1 MKILAIR
8 LKNLASLA
16 GPFEIDFTAEPLASA
31 GLFAITGPTGAGKS
45 TLLDA
50 LCLALFGAVPRL
62 NNTGRDAKVPDA
74 DGEIGTGD
82 PRTLLRRGTGEGYA
96 EVDFVGVDGR
106 RYRARWEANRAR
118 EKASGKLQASRQSL
132 RDIDQDQLLASQKG
146 EYKTQLEAALGLN
159 FEQFTR
165 AVLLAQS
172 EFSAF
177 LKADDN
183 DRSELLE
190 KLTDTALYTR
200 LGRRA
205 FDKTKEAREAHKLLQ
220 DQASGVT
227 PLSPEARAEL
237 DERFNEAQ
245 QQLKLQQAQLKQIE
259 QQHTWLKDLRQLQ
272 DAQHAATEQLHSAQ
286 QQWEGLADERLKLT
300 RLEHLAPQ
308 RHQFARKTELDALLT
323 PLAAQIATH
332 TRQHVEL
339 SERQTPLAAQIAA
352 HSRQQHELT
361 ERQTV
366 LEHNLTATQTALSEA
381 QQRQSESAPRLRQAF
396 EEQSTLARLAKEAAL
411 SADAKH
417 TAEQACLQGQS
428 AIQSLLEKQ
437 TQVAER
443 LQRIATELERSS
455 HLASLGDAWNAYRDR
470 LQQLMLIG
478 NRLNKGQAELATLE
492 LNATRSA
499 EAFASQ
505 KQQLEVLFKE
515 AGAEPDAVA
524 EQIGILGNLLQDNR
538 KQLRTVEDLMRLWAS
553 QQELDKRGTELQQ
566 RQHAAQ
572 QERDRLTQD
581 GVKTKAELTVAE
593 QTFNVT
599 RELLERQR
607 LARSASVEELRAQ
620 LQDDQPCPV
629 CGSQE
634 HPYHQPEALLQ
645 SLGRHDENEQASAQQ
660 AVDQLKEKLTELRA
674 EVVGVIAQQKE
685 LLQQQ
690 EQLNAQQQA
699 LAPSLSA
706 HPLAAQL
713 LDQDAAQRDAWLTR
727 HNDQLNQSIAQDEQR
742 QRALLTLQQD
752 AARMT
757 QQLRQAETAHQ
768 QAAQHLSNQQREL
781 SSDRQRLD
789 EELTAFSSLLPAE
802 TLEALR
808 MEPAATFM
816 QLDRQITERLAQLDQ
831 QKEELAEQQQR
842 QQTLEKE
849 QDRQQTRVQQLQTAE
864 QQFSALAEQQQACQL
879 QLAHL
884 LGEHSSAE
892 QFQQGLENAVEQA
905 RSAETTTAQELQNVR
920 THRVQIA
927 AELKAQQER
936 LLALDIEDR
945 DLTDKIADWRGRH
958 PELDDGGLEDL
969 LRVDD
974 THVSELRQ
982 RLQNSEKAIEQA
994 KVLLQERDQRL
1005 LAHQAQHNGN
1015 LDAEQLATALA
1026 ELQNQFS
1033 VSEQRCAEL
1042 RAEQAED
1049 QRRQNANQALA
1060 QQIADAYAEFQRWA
1074 RLNAL
1079 IGSATGDTFR
1089 KIAQAYNL
1097 DLLVHHANVQLR
1109 QLVRRYRLK
1118 RGGSMLGLLVMDT
1131 EMGDELRSVH
1141 SLSGGET
1148 FLVSLALALGL
1159 ASMASSTLKIESLF
1173 IDEGFGSLDPESLQ
1187 LAMDAL
1193 DGLQAQGRKV
1203 AVISHV
1209 QEMHER
1215 IPVQIQVRRQG
1226 NGLSTLEV
1234 K

>member
-62 NNTGRDAKVPDA
+62 SNAQVSAKAPDA
-74 DGEIGTGD
+74 DGEISTGD

-96 EVDFVGVDGR
+96 EVDFVGIDGR

-118 EKASGKLQASRQSL
+118 EKAGGKLQASRQSL
-132 RDIDQDQLLASQKG
+132 RDIDQDQLLASQKV
-146 EYKTQLEAALGLN
+146 EFKTQLEAVLGLN

-177 LKADDN
+177 LKANDN
-183 DRSELLE
+183 ERSELLE
-190 KLTDTALYTR
+190 KLTDTALYTQ

-220 DQASGVT
+220 DQATGVT
-227 PLSPEARAEL
+227 PLSPEARVEL

-245 QQLKLQQAQLKQIE
+245 QQLKTQQAQLKQLE
-259 QQHTWLKDLRQLQ
+259 LQHTWLKELRQLQ
-272 DAQHAATEQLHSAQ
+272 DEQQSAAEQLTGAQ
-286 QQWEGLADERLKLT
+286 QHWDGLADQRLKLT
-300 RLEHLAPQ
+300 RLEQLAPQ
-308 RHQFARKTELDALLT
+308 RHQFARTTELTTQLT
-323 PLAAQIATH
+323 PLAAQI
-332 TRQHVEL
+332 
-339 SERQTPLAAQIAA
+339 
-352 HSRQQHELT
+352 QQHIE
-361 ERQTV
+361 Q
-366 LEHNLTATQTALSEA
+366 QTALNERQAQLEASLSTAQAALVEA
-381 QQRQSESAPRLRQAF
+381 QSQHAANAPLLRQAF
-396 EEQSTLARLAKEAAL
+396 EEQSTLARLVKETAT
-411 SADAKH
+411 SADLKQH
-417 TAEQACLQGQS
+417 AEQACAQGQS
-428 AIQSLLEKQ
+428 TIQGLLEQ
-437 TQVAER
+437 QQQVAAR
-443 LQRIATELERSS
+443 LQRMAGELEQSV
-455 HLASLGDAWNAYRDR
+455 HLAPLSDAWNAYRDR

-478 NRLNKGQAELATLE
+478 NRLNKGQAELTALE
-492 LNATRSA
+492 QNATR
-499 EAFASQ
+499 ASEELTAQ
-505 KQQLEVLFKE
+505 KQQLEVLYKE
-515 AGAEPDAVA
+515 AGAEPEAVA
-524 EQIGILGNLLQDNR
+524 EQIQLLGTLLQDNR
-538 KQLRTVEDLMRLWAS
+538 KQLRAFEELTRLWAS
-553 QQELDKRGTELQQ
+553 QQDLDKRSAELHQ
-566 RQHAAQ
+566 RQLTAQ
-572 QERDRLTQD
+572 QARDRLTQD
-581 GVKTKAELTVAE
+581 GVKAKNELAVAE
-593 QTFNVT
+593 QTLSVT

-607 LARSASVEELRAQ
+607 LARSASVEELRGQ

-629 CGSQE
+629 CGSAD

-645 SLGRHDENEQASAQQ
+645 SLGRHDESEQANAQK
-660 AVDQLKEKLTELRA
+660 AVDLLKEKLTDLRG
-674 EVVGVIAQQKE
+674 EVGGLIAQQKE

-690 EQLNAQQQA
+690 EQLVTQQQG
-699 LAPSLSA
+699 LTPSLEA
-706 HPLAAQL
+706 HPLSAQL
-713 LDQDAAQRDAWLTR
+713 LAQDAVKRDAWLAQQ
-727 HNDQLNQSIAQDEQR
+727 NSQLNQSITQDEQR
-742 QRALLTLQQD
+742 QAALLTLQQD
-752 AARMT
+752 AARLQ
-757 QQLRQAETAHQ
+757 QQLRNAESASQ
-768 QAAQHLSNQQREL
+768 QATQHLVNQQREL

-789 EELTAFSSLLPAE
+789 EELTAFSTLLPAD
-802 TLEALR
+802 TLQALR
-808 MEPAATFM
+808 NEPAATFM
-816 QLDRQITERLAQLDQ
+816 QLDRQIAQRLEQLDQ
-831 QKEELAEQQQR
+831 QRDELSEQQQR

-849 QDRQQTRVQQLQTAE
+849 QDRQLTRVQQLDATQ
-864 QQFSALAEQQQACQL
+864 QQFNALAEQQQACQRKL
-879 QLAHL
+879 SQL
-884 LGEHSSAE
+884 LGEHRSAE
-892 QFQQGLENAVEQA
+892 HWLEQLDKAVEQA
-905 RSAETTTAQELQNVR
+905 RHAQTSASQELQSVLTR
-920 THRVQIA
+920 LVQLA
-927 AELKAQQER
+927 AELKAQQDR
-936 LLALDIEDR
+936 SLALEAENR
-945 DLTDKIADWRGRH
+945 ELAGKIADWRAQH
-958 PELDDGGLEDL
+958 PELDDAGLETL
-969 LRVDD
+969 LSVDD
-974 THVSELRQ
+974 QQVSELREH
-982 RLQNSEKAIEQA
+982 LQHSEKAIEQA
-994 KVLLQERDQRL
+994 KVRVQERDQRL
-1005 LAHQAQHNGN
+1005 LNHQAQHNGN
-1015 LDAEQLATALA
+1015 LDAEQLATALTDV
-1026 ELQNQFS
+1026 QNLFAA
-1033 VSEQRCAEL
+1033 SEHRCAEL

-1060 QQIADAYAEFQRWA
+1060 QQIADAYTEFQRWA

-1215 IPVQIQVRRQG
+1215 IPVQIQVHRQG

>member
-118 EKASGKLQASRQSL
+118 EKAAGKLQASRQSL

-227 PLSPEARAEL
+227 PLSAEARAEL

-245 QQLKLQQAQLKQIE
+245 QQLKSQQAQLKQLE
-259 QQHTWLKDLRQLQ
+259 LQDTWLKQLRQVQ
-272 DAQHAATEQLHSAQ
+272 DDQLAASEQLQSAQ
-286 QQWEGLADERLKLT
+286 AHWDSLGGERLKLK
-300 RLEHLAPQ
+300 RLEQLAPQ
-308 RHQFARKTELDALLT
+308 RHQFARKTELSAQLT
-323 PLAAQIATH
+323 PLAAQIAQY
-332 TRQHVEL
+332 TRQ
-339 SERQTPLAAQIAA
+339 QD
-352 HSRQQHELT
+352 ELT
-361 ERQTV
+361 ERQTR
-366 LEHNLTATQTALSEA
+366 LEQSLSAAQAALAEA
-381 QQRQSESAPRLRQAF
+381 QGQHTRSAPLLRQAF
-396 EEQSTLARLAKEAAL
+396 DEHSTLARLVKDVSHSAEQLRQAEAACTQGTSTIQGL
-411 SADAKH
+411 LD
-417 TAEQACLQGQS
+417 LQQR
-428 AIQSLLEKQ
+428 
-437 TQVAER
+437 VAER
-443 LQRIATELERSS
+443 LQRISTELEQSS
-455 HLASLGDAWNAYRDR
+455 SLAPLSDAWHAYRDR
-470 LQQLMLIG
+470 LQQLMLVG
-478 NRLNKGQAELATLE
+478 NRLNKGQTELASLEQRAAQAGEELAGQKQHLE
-492 LNATRSA
+492 L
-499 EAFASQ
+499 
-505 KQQLEVLFKE
+505 LYKE
-515 AGAEPDAVA
+515 AGAEPEAVA
-524 EQIGILGNLLQDNR
+524 EQIQILGSLLQDNR
-538 KQLRTVEDLMRLWAS
+538 KQLRGFEELTRLWAS
-553 QQELDKRGTELQQ
+553 QQELDKRGADLQQ
-566 RQHAAQ
+566 RQLDAQ
-572 QERDRLTQD
+572 QTRERLTQD
-581 GVKTKAELTVAE
+581 GVQAKSELVVAE
-593 QTFNVT
+593 QTLNVT

-629 CGSQE
+629 CGSNE

-645 SLGRHDENEQASAQQ
+645 SLGRHDESEQANAQKT
-660 AVDQLKEKLTELRA
+660 VDLLKEKLTELRA
-674 EVVGVIAQQKE
+674 EVGGVIARQKE

-690 EQLNAQQQA
+690 EALSAQQQN
-699 LAPSLSA
+699 LTPSLEA
-706 HPLAAQL
+706 HPLATQL
-713 LDQDAAQRDAWLTR
+713 FAQDAGKRDAWLAQQ
-727 HNDQLNQSIAQDEQR
+727 NSQLNQSISQDEQR
-742 QRALLTLQQD
+742 QTALLTLQQD
-752 AARMT
+752 AARLQ
-757 QQLRQAETAHQ
+757 QQLRSSETTSQ
-768 QAAQHLSNQQREL
+768 QATQHLINQQKEL
-781 SSDRQRLD
+781 ANDRQRLD
-789 EELTAFSSLLPAE
+789 EELAAFSTLLPAA

-808 MEPAATFM
+808 RDPAATFM
-816 QLDRQITERLAQLDQ
+816 QLDQQIAQRLEQLEQ
-831 QKEELAEQQQR
+831 QRDELGEQQQR

-849 QDRQQTRVQQLQTAE
+849 QDRQQSRSQHLQAMQQQL
-864 QQFSALAEQQQACQL
+864 SALTAQQQACEQTL
-879 QLAHL
+879 SGL
-884 LGEHSSAE
+884 LGTHASAE
-892 QFQQGLENAVEQA
+892 QWQQQLDQAVEQA
-905 RSAETTTAQELQNVR
+905 RSAEASANQQLQEVR
-920 THRVQIA
+920 TQRVQLA
-927 AELKAQQER
+927 AELKAQQQR
-936 LLALDIEDR
+936 QLALDSEDR
-945 DLTDKIADWRGRH
+945 ELSGKINDWRALH
-958 PELDDGGLEDL
+958 PELDDGGLESL
-969 LRVDD
+969 LSIEDQQVN
-974 THVSELRQ
+974 ELRQ
-982 RLQNSEKAIEQA
+982 RLLNSEKAIEQA
-994 KVLLQERDQRL
+994 KVLLQERDKRL
-1005 LAHQAQHNGN
+1005 VDHQAQHNGN
-1015 LDAEQLATALA
+1015 LDAEQLASALT
-1026 ELQNQFS
+1026 ELQAQFTA
-1033 VSEQRCAEL
+1033 SEHRCAEL

-1049 QRRQNANQALA
+1049 QRRQNANQALSR
-1060 QQIADAYAEFQRWA
+1060 QIADAYAEFQRWA

>member
-74 DGEIGTGD
+74 DGEIATGD

-118 EKASGKLQASRQSL
+118 EKAGGKLQASRQSL

-220 DQASGVT
+220 DQATGVT
-227 PLSPEARAEL
+227 PLAPEARAEL
-237 DERFNEAQ
+237 DERFNAAQ
-245 QQLKLQQAQLKQIE
+245 QQLKLQQAQLKQLE
-259 QQHTWLKDLRQLQ
+259 QQHSWLKDLRQLQ
-272 DAQHAATEQLHSAQ
+272 DAQQAAAEQLHSAQ
-286 QQWEGLADERLKLT
+286 QQWESLAGERLKLT
-300 RLEHLAPQ
+300 RLEQLAPQ
-308 RHQFARKTELDALLT
+308 RHQFARKTELDAQL
-323 PLAAQIATH
+323 
-332 TRQHVEL
+332 
-339 SERQTPLAAQIAA
+339 TPLAAQIAA
-352 HSRQQHELT
+352 HTEQHGELN
-361 ERQTV
+361 ERQTQ
-366 LEHNLTATQTALSEA
+366 LEQALDAAKIALTEA
-381 QQRQSESAPRLRQAF
+381 QQRHSESAPLLRQAF
-396 EEQSTLARLAKEAAL
+396 EEQSTLARLAKDTAL
-411 SADAKH
+411 SADARQA
-417 TAEQACLQGQS
+417 AEQACTQGQS
-428 AIQSLLEKQ
+428 TIQALQEKQ
-437 TQVAER
+437 AEVAQR
-443 LQRIATELERSS
+443 LQKMAAELEQSA
-455 HLASLGDAWNAYRDR
+455 HLAPLSDAWNAYRDR

-492 LNATRSA
+492 QNAAHSA
-499 EAFASQ
+499 EALATQ

-524 EQIGILGNLLQDNR
+524 EQIGILGTLLQDNR
-538 KQLRTVEDLMRLWAS
+538 KQLRAIEDLTRLWAS
-553 QQELDKRGTELQQ
+553 QQELEKRDAELQQ
-566 RQHAAQ
+566 RLLDAQ
-572 QERDRLTQD
+572 QERERLTQD
-581 GVKTKAELTVAE
+581 GVKSKAELSVAE
-593 QTFNVT
+593 QTLNVT

-629 CGSQE
+629 CGSNE

-645 SLGRHDENEQASAQQ
+645 SLGRHDESEQASAQQ
-660 AVDQLKEKLTELRA
+660 AVDQLKEKLTDLRA
-674 EVVGVIAQQKE
+674 EVGGVIARQKE

-690 EQLNAQQQA
+690 EQLSAQLQA
-699 LAPSLSA
+699 LAPSLEA
-706 HPLAAQL
+706 HPLAPQL
-713 LDQDAAQRDAWLTR
+713 LNQDADKRDAWLARQTA
-727 HNDQLNQSIAQDEQR
+727 QLNQSITQDEQR
-742 QRALLTLQQD
+742 QSALLTLQQD
-752 AARMT
+752 AARLT
-757 QQLRQAETAHQ
+757 QQLRNAETAHQ

-789 EELTAFSSLLPAE
+789 EELSAFASLLPAD

-808 MEPAATFM
+808 IEPAATFM
-816 QLDRQITERLAQLDQ
+816 QLDRQIAERLAQVEQ

-849 QDRQQTRVQQLQTAE
+849 QDRQHSRVQQLQSAE
-864 QQFSALAEQQQACQL
+864 QQFSTLAAQQQACQA
-879 QLAHL
+879 QLAQL

-892 QFQQGLENAVEQA
+892 HWQQQLEQAVEQA
-905 RSAETTTAQELQNVR
+905 RNAETSTASELQNVR
-920 THRVQIA
+920 TQLVQIS

-936 LLALDIEDR
+936 LQALQSEDGE
-945 DLTDKIADWRGRH
+945 LTQKIADWRAHH

-969 LRVDD
+969 LCVDEAQL
-974 THVSELRQ
+974 SELRQ
-982 RLQNSEKAIEQA
+982 RLQHNEKAIEQA

-1005 LAHQAQHNGN
+1005 ADHQAQHNGN
-1015 LDAEQLATALA
+1015 LDAEQLAGALA
-1026 ELQNQFS
+1026 DLQQQFNL
-1033 VSEQRCAEL
+1033 SEQQCAEL

-1060 QQIADAYAEFQRWA
+1060 QQIADAYAEYQRWA

-1109 QLVRRYRLK
+1109 QLVKRYRLK

-1215 IPVQIQVRRQG
+1215 IPVQIQVQRQG

>member
-74 DGEIGTGD
+74 DGEIATGD

-118 EKASGKLQASRQSL
+118 EKAGGKLQASRQSL

-220 DQASGVT
+220 DQATGVT
-227 PLSPEARAEL
+227 PLAPEARAEL
-237 DERFNEAQ
+237 DERFNAAQ
-245 QQLKLQQAQLKQIE
+245 QQLKLQQAQLKQLE
-259 QQHTWLKDLRQLQ
+259 QQHSWLKDLRQLQ
-272 DAQHAATEQLHSAQ
+272 DAQQAAAEQLHSAQ
-286 QQWEGLADERLKLT
+286 QQWETLAGERLKLT
-300 RLEHLAPQ
+300 RLEQLAPQ
-308 RHQFARKTELDALLT
+308 RHQFARKSELDAQL
-323 PLAAQIATH
+323 
-332 TRQHVEL
+332 
-339 SERQTPLAAQIAA
+339 TPLAAQIAA
-352 HSRQQHELT
+352 HTQQHGELG
-361 ERQTV
+361 ERQTQ
-366 LEHNLTATQTALSEA
+366 LEQALDAAKVALSDA
-381 QQRQSESAPRLRQAF
+381 QQRHSESAPLLRQAF
-396 EEQSTLARLAKEAAL
+396 EEQSTLARLAKDTAL
-411 SADAKH
+411 SAEARQS
-417 TAEQACLQGQS
+417 AEQECTQGQS
-428 AIQSLLEKQ
+428 AIQALQAKQ
-437 TQVAER
+437 AEVAER
-443 LQRIATELERSS
+443 LQKIAAELEQSAD
-455 HLASLGDAWNAYRDR
+455 LAPLSDAWNAYRDR

-478 NRLNKGQAELATLE
+478 NRLNKGQAELASLE
-492 LNATRSA
+492 QNAAHSA
-499 EAFASQ
+499 EALATQ

-538 KQLRTVEDLMRLWAS
+538 KQLRAIEDLTRLWAS
-553 QQELDKRGTELQQ
+553 QQELEKRGAELQQ
-566 RQHAAQ
+566 RLLDAQ
-572 QERDRLTQD
+572 QERERLTQD
-581 GVKTKAELTVAE
+581 GVKSKAELSVAE
-593 QTFNVT
+593 QTLNVT

-629 CGSQE
+629 CGSNE

-645 SLGRHDENEQASAQQ
+645 SLGRHDESEQARAQQ

-674 EVVGVIAQQKE
+674 EVGGVIARQKE

-690 EQLNAQQQA
+690 EQLNAQLEA
-699 LAPSLSA
+699 LAPSLQA
-706 HPLAAQL
+706 HPMAAQL
-713 LDQDAAQRDAWLTR
+713 LNQDADKRDAWLTR
-727 HNDQLNQSIAQDEQR
+727 HNDQLNQSITQDEQR
-742 QRALLTLQQD
+742 QSALLTLQQD
-752 AARMT
+752 AARLT
-757 QQLRQAETAHQ
+757 QQLRNAETAHQ

-789 EELTAFSSLLPAE
+789 EELTAFASLLPAE

-808 MEPAATFM
+808 IEPAATFM
-816 QLDRQITERLAQLDQ
+816 QLDRQIAERLAQVEQ

-849 QDRQQTRVQQLQTAE
+849 QDRQLGRVQQLQSAD
-864 QQFSALAEQQQACQL
+864 QQFSALAEQQQACQA
-879 QLAHL
+879 QLAQL
-884 LGEHSSAE
+884 LGEHHSAE
-892 QFQQGLENAVEQA
+892 HWQQQLEQAVEQA
-905 RSAETTTAQELQNVR
+905 RNAETSTAQELQDVR
-920 THRVQIA
+920 TQRVQIG

-936 LLALDIEDR
+936 LQALHSEDHE
-945 DLTDKIADWRGRH
+945 LTQKIADWRARH

-974 THVSELRQ
+974 AQVSELRQ
-982 RLQNSEKAIEQA
+982 RLQHNEKTIEQA

-1005 LAHQAQHNGN
+1005 AEHQAQHNGN
-1015 LDAEQLATALA
+1015 LDAEQLASALA
-1026 ELQNQFS
+1026 ELQHQFNL
-1033 VSEQRCAEL
+1033 SEQQCAEL

-1060 QQIADAYAEFQRWA
+1060 QQIADAYAEYQRWA

-1109 QLVRRYRLK
+1109 QLVKRYRLK

-1215 IPVQIQVRRQG
+1215 IPVQIQVQRQG
-1226 NGLSTLEV
+1226 NGLSKLEV

>member
-62 NNTGRDAKVPDA
+62 SNAQVSAKAPDA
-74 DGEIGTGD
+74 DGEISTGD

-96 EVDFVGVDGR
+96 EVDFVGIDGR

-118 EKASGKLQASRQSL
+118 EKAGGKLQASRQSL
-132 RDIDQDQLLASQKG
+132 RDIDQDQLLASQKV
-146 EYKTQLEAALGLN
+146 EFKTQLESVLGLN

-177 LKADDN
+177 LKANDN
-183 DRSELLE
+183 ERSELLE

-220 DQASGVT
+220 DQATGVT
-227 PLSPEARAEL
+227 PLAPEARAEL

-245 QQLKLQQAQLKQIE
+245 QQLKTQQAQLKQLE
-259 QQHTWLKDLRQLQ
+259 LQHTWLKDLRQLQ
-272 DAQHAATEQLHSAQ
+272 DEQLSATEQLTGAQ
-286 QQWEGLADERLKLT
+286 QHWESQVGERLKLT
-300 RLEHLAPQ
+300 RLEQLAPQ
-308 RHQFARKTELDALLT
+308 RHQFARKTELTAQLT
-323 PLAAQIATH
+323 PLAEQIQHH
-332 TRQHVEL
+332 TQQQQEL
-339 SERQTPLAAQIAA
+339 TQRQTQLEQSLSSA
-352 HSRQQHELT
+352 HTALT
-361 ERQTV
+361 E
-366 LEHNLTATQTALSEA
+366 A
-381 QQRQSESAPRLRQAF
+381 QHQHTHSAPLLRQAF
-396 EEQSTLARLAKEAAL
+396 EAQSTLARLVKDTSL
-411 SADAKH
+411 SADLKQQ
-417 TAEQACLQGQS
+417 AELACTQGQNT
-428 AIQSLLEKQ
+428 IQGLLDQQKL
-437 TQVAER
+437 VAER
-443 LQRIATELERSS
+443 LQRIAGELEQSAA
-455 HLASLGDAWNAYRDR
+455 LAPLSEAWNAYRDR

-478 NRLNKGQAELATLE
+478 NRLNKGQAEMADLE
-492 LNATRSA
+492 HSATRA
-499 EAFASQ
+499 AQAFAVQ
-505 KQQLEVLFKE
+505 KQQLEVLYKE
-515 AGAEPDAVA
+515 AGAEPEAVA
-524 EQIGILGNLLQDNR
+524 EQIQLLGNLLQDNR
-538 KQLRTVEDLMRLWAS
+538 KQLRAFEELTRLWT
-553 QQELDKRGTELQQ
+553 QQRELDSRGAELQQ
-566 RQHAAQ
+566 RQSTAQ

-581 GVKTKAELTVAE
+581 GVKTRNELTVAE
-593 QTFNVT
+593 QTLTVT

-607 LARSASVEELRAQ
+607 LARSASVEELREQ

-629 CGSQE
+629 CGSPD

-645 SLGRHDENEQASAQQ
+645 SLGRHDENEQANAQKV
-660 AVDQLKEKLTELRA
+660 VDQLKEKLTDLRG
-674 EVVGVIAQQKE
+674 EVGGLIAQQKE

-690 EQLNAQQQA
+690 EQLATQQQA
-699 LAPSLSA
+699 LTPSLDA
-706 HPLAAQL
+706 HPLSAQL
-713 LDQDAAQRDAWLTR
+713 LAQDMNKRDAWLTQQN
-727 HNDQLNQSIAQDEQR
+727 HQLNQSITQDEQR
-742 QRALLTLQQD
+742 QTALLTLQQD
-752 AARMT
+752 AARL
-757 QQLRQAETAHQ
+757 QHQLRSAETASQ
-768 QAAQHLSNQQREL
+768 QAAQHLSTQQREL

-789 EELTAFSSLLPAE
+789 EELTAFSTLLPSE

-808 MEPAATFM
+808 NEPAATFM
-816 QLDRQITERLAQLDQ
+816 QLDRQIAQRLEQLDQ
-831 QKEELAEQQQR
+831 QRDELSEQLQR

-849 QDRQQTRVQQLQTAE
+849 QDRQQTRLQQLEVAK
-864 QQFSALAEQQQACQL
+864 QQFDTLAEQQQACQQTL
-879 QLAHL
+879 TQL
-884 LGEHSSAE
+884 LGAHASAE
-892 QFQQGLENAVEQA
+892 QWQQQLDQAVEQA
-905 RSAETTTAQELQNVR
+905 RTAESTANQELQTVR
-920 THRVQIA
+920 TRLVQLA
-927 AELKAQQER
+927 AELKALQER
-936 LLALDIEDR
+936 SLALEAEDR
-945 DLTDKIADWRGRH
+945 ELNSKIADWRALH
-958 PELDDGGLEDL
+958 PELDDGGLEAL
-969 LRVDD
+969 LSVDD
-974 THVSELRQ
+974 QQVSELRQ
-982 RLQNSEKAIEQA
+982 QLQHSEKAIEQA
-994 KVLLQERDQRL
+994 KVLLQERDKRL
-1005 LAHQAQHNGN
+1005 LNHQAQHNGN
-1015 LDAEQLATALA
+1015 LDAEQLASALA
-1026 ELQNQFS
+1026 ELQNLFAA
-1033 VSEQRCAEL
+1033 SEHRCAEL

-1060 QQIADAYAEFQRWA
+1060 QQIADAYTEYQRWA
-1074 RLNAL
+1074 RLSAL

-1215 IPVQIQVRRQG
+1215 IPVQIQVHRQG

>member
-74 DGEIGTGD
+74 DGEIATGD

-118 EKASGKLQASRQSL
+118 EKAGGKLQASRQSL

-220 DQASGVT
+220 DQATGVT
-227 PLSPEARAEL
+227 PLTPEARAEL
-237 DERFNEAQ
+237 DERFNAAQ
-245 QQLKLQQAQLKQIE
+245 QQLKLQQAQLKQLE
-259 QQHTWLKDLRQLQ
+259 QQHSWLKDLRQLQ
-272 DAQHAATEQLHSAQ
+272 DAQQAAAEQLQSAQ
-286 QQWEGLADERLKLT
+286 QQWEGLAGERLKLA
-300 RLEHLAPQ
+300 RLEQLAPQ
-308 RHQFARKTELDALLT
+308 RHQFARKTELDAQL
-323 PLAAQIATH
+323 
-332 TRQHVEL
+332 
-339 SERQTPLAAQIAA
+339 TPLAAQIAA
-352 HSRQQHELT
+352 HTQQHGELN
-361 ERQTV
+361 ERQTQ
-366 LEHNLTATQTALSEA
+366 LEQALNAANIALSEA
-381 QQRQSESAPRLRQAF
+381 QQRHSESAPLLRQAF
-396 EEQSTLARLAKEAAL
+396 DEQSTLARLAKDTAL
-411 SADAKH
+411 SAEARQS
-417 TAEQACLQGQS
+417 AEQACTQGQS
-428 AIQSLLEKQ
+428 AIQALQAKQ
-437 TQVAER
+437 AEVAER
-443 LQRIATELERSS
+443 LQKIAAGLEQSAG
-455 HLASLGDAWNAYRDR
+455 LAPLSDAWNAYRDR

-478 NRLNKGQAELATLE
+478 NRLNKGQAELAALE
-492 LNATRSA
+492 QNAALSA
-499 EAFASQ
+499 ETLAAQ

-515 AGAEPDAVA
+515 AGAEPNAVA
-524 EQIGILGNLLQDNR
+524 EQIGILGTLLQDNR
-538 KQLRTVEDLMRLWAS
+538 KQLRAIEDLTRLWAS
-553 QQELDKRGTELQQ
+553 QQELEKRGAELQQ
-566 RQHAAQ
+566 RLLDAQ
-572 QERDRLTQD
+572 QERERLTQD
-581 GVKTKAELTVAE
+581 GVKSKAELTVAE
-593 QTFNVT
+593 QTLNVT

-629 CGSQE
+629 CGSHE

-645 SLGRHDENEQASAQQ
+645 SLGRHDESEQASAQH

-674 EVVGVIAQQKE
+674 EVGGVIARQKE

-690 EQLNAQQQA
+690 EQLTVQLQA
-699 LAPSLSA
+699 LAPSLEA
-706 HPLAAQL
+706 HPLAPQL
-713 LDQDAAQRDAWLTR
+713 LSQDADKRDAWLTR
-727 HNDQLNQSIAQDEQR
+727 QNDQLNQSITQDEQR
-742 QRALLTLQQD
+742 QSALLTLQQD
-752 AARMT
+752 AARLT
-757 QQLRQAETAHQ
+757 QQLRNAETAHQ

-789 EELTAFSSLLPAE
+789 EELSAFASLLPAD

-808 MEPAATFM
+808 VEPAATFM
-816 QLDRQITERLAQLDQ
+816 QLDRQIAERLAQVEQ

-849 QDRQQTRVQQLQTAE
+849 QDRQLSRVQQRQSVE
-864 QQFSALAEQQQACQL
+864 QQFSALAAQQQASQEK
-879 QLAHL
+879 LAQL
-884 LGEHSSAE
+884 LGEYSSAE
-892 QFQQGLENAVEQA
+892 HWQQQLEQAVEQA
-905 RSAETTTAQELQNVR
+905 RNAETSTAAELQSVR
-920 THRVQIA
+920 TQLVQIG

-936 LLALDIEDR
+936 LQALQSEDSE
-945 DLTDKIADWRGRH
+945 LTQKIADWHARH

-974 THVSELRQ
+974 TQLSELRQ
-982 RLQNSEKAIEQA
+982 RLQHNEKAIEQA

-1005 LAHQAQHNGN
+1005 ADHQAQHNGN
-1015 LDAEQLATALA
+1015 LDAEQLASALA
-1026 ELQNQFS
+1026 ELQNQFNL
-1033 VSEQRCAEL
+1033 SEQQCAEL

-1060 QQIADAYAEFQRWA
+1060 QQIADAYSEYQRWA

-1109 QLVRRYRLK
+1109 QLVKRYRLK
-1118 RGGSMLGLLVMDT
+1118 RGGSMLGLLVLDT

-1159 ASMASSTLKIESLF
+1159 ASMASSSLKIESLF

-1215 IPVQIQVRRQG
+1215 IPVQIQVQRQG

>member
-74 DGEIGTGD
+74 DGEIATGD

-118 EKASGKLQASRQSL
+118 DKAAGKLQASRQSL

-146 EYKTQLEAALGLN
+146 EYKAQLEAALGLN

-165 AVLLAQS
+165 AVMLAQS

-227 PLSPEARAEL
+227 PLSPEARTEL

-245 QQLKLQQAQLKQIE
+245 QQLKTQQAQLKQLE
-259 QQHTWLKDLRQLQ
+259 LQDTWLKDLRRLQ
-272 DAQHAATEQLHSAQ
+272 DEHLAASEQRQSAQ
-286 QQWEGLADERLKLT
+286 THWEALANERLRLT
-300 RLEHLAPQ
+300 RLEQLAPQ
-308 RHQFARKTELDALLT
+308 RHQFARKAEVDALLT
-323 PLAAQIATH
+323 PLAAQIALH
-332 TRQHVEL
+332 TQQHGEL
-339 SERQTPLAAQIAA
+339 GERQTQLEQQLSAARIA
-352 HSRQQHELT
+352 L
-361 ERQTV
+361 
-366 LEHNLTATQTALSEA
+366 NEA
-381 QQRQSESAPRLRQAF
+381 QQRQTASAPLLRQAF
-396 EEQSTLARLAKEAAL
+396 EAQSTLARLAKDTAL
-411 SADAKH
+411 SAEAKQN
-417 TAEQACLQGQS
+417 AEQACSQGQS
-428 AIQSLLEKQ
+428 TIQTLLDQQ
-437 TQVAER
+437 TRGAED
-443 LQRIATELERSS
+443 LQRIATELEQST
-455 HLASLGDAWNAYRDR
+455 HLAPLSDAWNAYRDR

-478 NRLNKGQAELATLE
+478 NRLNQGQAELSSLE
-492 LNATRSA
+492 QNAAIA
-499 EAFASQ
+499 EQALTAQ

-524 EQIGILGNLLQDNR
+524 EQIGILGSLLQDNR
-538 KQLRTVEDLMRLWAS
+538 KQLRAVEDLARLWAS
-553 QQELDKRGTELQQ
+553 QQDLDQRSAELQQ
-566 RQHAAQ
+566 RQLTAQ
-572 QERDRLTQD
+572 QERERLTQD
-581 GVKTKAELTVAE
+581 GVKAKADLSVAE
-593 QTFNVT
+593 QTLNVT

-620 LQDDQPCPV
+620 LQDGQPCPV
-629 CGSQE
+629 CGSNE

-645 SLGRHDENEQASAQQ
+645 SLGRFDESEQANAQK
-660 AVDQLKEKLTELRA
+660 AVDLLKEKLTDLRA
-674 EVVGVIAQQKE
+674 EVGGLIAQQKE

-690 EQLNAQQQA
+690 EHLATQQQA
-699 LAPSLSA
+699 LAPSLQA

-713 LDQDAAQRDAWLTR
+713 LNQDALKRDAWLTQQ
-727 HNDQLNQSIAQDEQR
+727 NSQLNQSISQDEQR
-742 QRALLTLQQD
+742 QSALLTLQQD
-752 AARMT
+752 AARLT
-757 QQLRQAETAHQ
+757 QQLRHAETAHQ
-768 QAAQHLSNQQREL
+768 QAAQHLGNQQREL
-781 SSDRQRLD
+781 GNDRQRLD
-789 EELTAFSSLLPAE
+789 EELSSFANLLPAE
-802 TLEALR
+802 TLQALR
-808 MEPAATFM
+808 VEPAATFM
-816 QLDRQITERLAQLDQ
+816 QLDRQIAERLAQLEQ
-831 QKEELAEQQQR
+831 QKEELAEQRQR
-842 QQTLEKE
+842 QQNLEKE
-849 QDRQQTRVQQLQTAE
+849 QDRQQSRVQQLQAAE
-864 QQFSALAEQQQACQL
+864 QQFTGLAEQQQASQQTL
-879 QLAHL
+879 GQL

-892 QFQQGLENAVEQA
+892 HWQQQLEQAVEQA
-905 RSAETTTAQELQNVR
+905 RSAETSTAQTLQSVL
-920 THRVQIA
+920 TQSVQIA

-936 LLALDIEDR
+936 LHALEGEERELAG
-945 DLTDKIADWRGRH
+945 KIGDWRARH
-958 PELDDGGLEDL
+958 PELDDDGLEDL

-974 THVSELRQ
+974 TQVSELRQ
-982 RLQNSEKAIEQA
+982 RLQHSEKAIEQA
-994 KVLLQERDQRL
+994 RVLVQERDKRL
-1005 LAHQAQHNGN
+1005 LDHQAQHNGN
-1015 LDAEQLATALA
+1015 LDAGQLAAALVD
-1026 ELQNQFS
+1026 LQTQAAN
-1033 VSEQRCAEL
+1033 SEQHCAEL
-1042 RAEQAED
+1042 RAEQTED

-1060 QQIADAYAEFQRWA
+1060 QQIADAYSEYQRWA

-1215 IPVQIQVRRQG
+1215 IPVQIQVQRQG

>member
-74 DGEIGTGD
+74 DGEIATGD

-118 EKASGKLQASRQSL
+118 EKAGGKLQASRQSL

-220 DQASGVT
+220 DQATGVT
-227 PLSPEARAEL
+227 PLTPEARAEL
-237 DERFNEAQ
+237 DERFNAAQ
-245 QQLKLQQAQLKQIE
+245 QQLKLQQAQLKQLE
-259 QQHTWLKDLRQLQ
+259 QQHSWLKDLRQLQ
-272 DAQHAATEQLHSAQ
+272 DAQQAAAEQLQSAQ
-286 QQWEGLADERLKLT
+286 QQWEGLAGERLKLA
-300 RLEHLAPQ
+300 RLEQLAPQ
-308 RHQFARKTELDALLT
+308 RHQFARKTELDAQL
-323 PLAAQIATH
+323 
-332 TRQHVEL
+332 
-339 SERQTPLAAQIAA
+339 TPLAAQIAA
-352 HSRQQHELT
+352 HTQQHGELN
-361 ERQTV
+361 ERQTQ
-366 LEHNLTATQTALSEA
+366 LEQALNAANIALSEA
-381 QQRQSESAPRLRQAF
+381 QQRHSESAPLLRQAF
-396 EEQSTLARLAKEAAL
+396 DEQSTLARLAKDTAL
-411 SADAKH
+411 SAEARQS
-417 TAEQACLQGQS
+417 AEQACTQGQS
-428 AIQSLLEKQ
+428 AIQALQAKQ
-437 TQVAER
+437 AEVAER
-443 LQRIATELERSS
+443 LQKIAAGLEQSAG
-455 HLASLGDAWNAYRDR
+455 LAPLSDAWNAYRDR

-478 NRLNKGQAELATLE
+478 NRLNKGQAELAALE
-492 LNATRSA
+492 QNAALSA
-499 EAFASQ
+499 ETLAAQ

-515 AGAEPDAVA
+515 AGAEPNAVA
-524 EQIGILGNLLQDNR
+524 EQIGILGTLLQDNR
-538 KQLRTVEDLMRLWAS
+538 KQLRAIEDLTRLWAS
-553 QQELDKRGTELQQ
+553 QQELEKRGAELQQ
-566 RQHAAQ
+566 RLLDAQ
-572 QERDRLTQD
+572 QERERLTQD
-581 GVKTKAELTVAE
+581 GVKSKAELTVAE
-593 QTFNVT
+593 QTLNVT

-629 CGSQE
+629 CGSHE

-645 SLGRHDENEQASAQQ
+645 SLGRHDESEQASAQH

-674 EVVGVIAQQKE
+674 EVGGVIARQKE

-690 EQLNAQQQA
+690 EQLTVQLQA
-699 LAPSLSA
+699 LAPSLEA
-706 HPLAAQL
+706 HPLAPQL
-713 LDQDAAQRDAWLTR
+713 LSQDADKRDAWLTR
-727 HNDQLNQSIAQDEQR
+727 QNDQLNQSITQDEQR
-742 QRALLTLQQD
+742 QSALLTLQQD
-752 AARMT
+752 AARLT
-757 QQLRQAETAHQ
+757 QQLRNAETAHQ

-789 EELTAFSSLLPAE
+789 EELSAFASLLPAD

-808 MEPAATFM
+808 VEPAATFM
-816 QLDRQITERLAQLDQ
+816 QLDRQIAERLAQVEQ

-849 QDRQQTRVQQLQTAE
+849 QDRQLSRVQQRQSVE
-864 QQFSALAEQQQACQL
+864 QQFSALAAQQQASQEK
-879 QLAHL
+879 LAQL
-884 LGEHSSAE
+884 LGEYSSAE
-892 QFQQGLENAVEQA
+892 HWQQQLEQAVEQA
-905 RSAETTTAQELQNVR
+905 RNAETSTAAELQSVR
-920 THRVQIA
+920 TQLVQIG

-936 LLALDIEDR
+936 LQALQSEDSE
-945 DLTDKIADWRGRH
+945 LTQKIADWHARH

-974 THVSELRQ
+974 TQLSELRQ
-982 RLQNSEKAIEQA
+982 RLQHNEKAIEQA

-1005 LAHQAQHNGN
+1005 ADHQAQHNGN
-1015 LDAEQLATALA
+1015 LDAEQLASALA
-1026 ELQNQFS
+1026 ELQNQFNL
-1033 VSEQRCAEL
+1033 SEQQCAEL

-1060 QQIADAYAEFQRWA
+1060 QQIADAYSEYQRWA

-1109 QLVRRYRLK
+1109 QLVKRYRLK
-1118 RGGSMLGLLVMDT
+1118 RGGSMLGLLVLDT

-1215 IPVQIQVRRQG
+1215 IPVQIQVQRQG

>member
-74 DGEIGTGD
+74 DGEIATGD

-118 EKASGKLQASRQSL
+118 EKAGGKLQASRQSL

-227 PLSPEARAEL
+227 PLAPEARAEL
-237 DERFNEAQ
+237 DERCSAAQ
-245 QQLKLQQAQLKQIE
+245 QQMKLQQAQLKQLE
-259 QQHTWLKDLRQLQ
+259 QQHGWLKDLRQLQ
-272 DAQHAATEQLHSAQ
+272 DSQQAATEQLHSAQ
-286 QQWEGLADERLKLT
+286 QQSQALAGERVKLSQ
-300 RLEHLAPQ
+300 LEQLAPQ
-308 RHQFARKTELDALLT
+308 RHQFARKTELDALLK
-323 PLAAQIATH
+323 
-332 TRQHVEL
+332 
-339 SERQTPLAAQIAA
+339 PLAAQIAA
-352 HSRQQHELT
+352 HTQQHAQLS
-361 ERQTV
+361 ERQTQ
-366 LEHNLTATQTALSEA
+366 LEQTLETAKATLSQA
-381 QQRQSESAPRLRQAF
+381 QQRQSENAPLLRQAF
-396 EEQSTLARLAKEAAL
+396 EEHSTLARLVKDVAQSTETKLAAQ
-411 SADAKH
+411 
-417 TAEQACLQGQS
+417 QACTAGQQ
-428 AIQSLLEKQ
+428 AIQALQEKQ
-437 TQVAER
+437 TEAAER
-443 LQRIATELERSS
+443 LQRIASALEQSAP
-455 HLASLGDAWNAYRDR
+455 LAPLSDAWNAYRDR

-478 NRLNKGQAELATLE
+478 NRLNKGQTELASLE
-492 LNATRSA
+492 DNAARSA
-499 EAFASQ
+499 DALTAQ

-524 EQIGILGNLLQDNR
+524 EQIGLLGTLLQDNR
-538 KQLRTVEDLMRLWAS
+538 KQLRAFEDLSRLWAS
-553 QQELDKRGTELQQ
+553 QQDLDQRSSELQQ
-566 RQHAAQ
+566 RLLSAQ
-572 QERDRLTQD
+572 QQREQLTQD
-581 GVKTKAELTVAE
+581 GVKSKAELTVAE
-593 QTFNVT
+593 QTLNVT

-629 CGSQE
+629 CGSNE

-645 SLGRHDENEQASAQQ
+645 SLGRHDESEQANAQRV
-660 AVDQLKEKLTELRA
+660 VDQLKEKLIELRA
-674 EVVGVIAQQKE
+674 EVGGVIAQQKE

-690 EQLNAQQQA
+690 EQLAAQQQA
-699 LAPSLSA
+699 LVPSLEA

-713 LDQDAAQRDAWLTR
+713 LNQDADKRDAWLTR
-727 HNDQLNQSIAQDEQR
+727 QNEQLNQSISQDEQR
-742 QRALLTLQQD
+742 QNALLTLQQD
-752 AARMT
+752 AARLT

-768 QAAQHLSNQQREL
+768 QAAQQLSNQQREL

-789 EELTAFSSLLPAE
+789 EELAAFASLLPAD

-808 MEPAATFM
+808 QEPAATFM
-816 QLDRQITERLAQLDQ
+816 QLDRQIAERLAQLDQ
-831 QKEELAEQQQR
+831 HKEEQAEQLQR

-849 QDRQQTRVQQLQTAE
+849 QDRQQTRAQQLHSAE
-864 QQFSALAEQQQACQL
+864 AQLNGLTEQQQACQ
-879 QLAHL
+879 QKLAQL

-892 QFQQGLENAVEQA
+892 QWQQQLEQAVEQA
-905 RSAETTTAQELQNVR
+905 RSSEASTAQELQTVR
-920 THRVQIA
+920 TQLVQIA
-927 AELKAQQER
+927 AELRAQQER
-936 LLALDIEDR
+936 LQALQSEDL
-945 DLTDKIADWRGRH
+945 DLRGKLADWRGRH
-958 PELDDGGLEDL
+958 PELDDQGLEAL
-969 LRVDD
+969 LQVDNAQL
-974 THVSELRQ
+974 SELRQ
-982 RLQNSEKAIEQA
+982 RLQHNEKAIEQA
-994 KVLLQERDQRL
+994 QVLLQERNQRL
-1005 LAHQAQHNGN
+1005 LDHQAQHNGN
-1015 LDAEQLATALA
+1015 LDAEQLASALA
-1026 ELQNQFS
+1026 DLQNQFA
-1033 VSEQRCAEL
+1033 VSEQQCAEL
-1042 RAEQAED
+1042 RAEQVED

-1060 QQIADAYAEFQRWA
+1060 QQIAEAYAEYQRWA
-1074 RLNAL
+1074 RLSAL

-1109 QLVRRYRLK
+1109 QLVKRYRLK
-1118 RGGSMLGLLVMDT
+1118 RGGSMLGLLVLDT

-1215 IPVQIQVRRQG
+1215 IPVQIQVQRQG

>member
-74 DGEIGTGD
+74 DGEIATGD

-118 EKASGKLQASRQSL
+118 DKAAGKLQASRQSL

-165 AVLLAQS
+165 AVMLAQS

-227 PLSPEARAEL
+227 PLPPEARAEL
-237 DERFNEAQ
+237 DERFNQAQ
-245 QQLKLQQAQLKQIE
+245 QQLKTQQAQLKQLE
-259 QQHTWLKDLRQLQ
+259 LQDTWLKDLRRLQDEHLAASEQLQ
-272 DAQHAATEQLHSAQ
+272 SAQ
-286 QQWEGLADERLKLT
+286 THWEALARERLRHT
-300 RLEHLAPQ
+300 RLEQLAPQ
-308 RHQFARKTELDALLT
+308 RHQFARKAEVDALLT
-323 PLAAQIATH
+323 PLAAQIALH
-332 TRQHVEL
+332 TQQQVEL
-339 SERQTPLAAQIAA
+339 GERQTQLEQKLSAARI
-352 HSRQQHELT
+352 
-361 ERQTV
+361 
-366 LEHNLTATQTALSEA
+366 ALSET
-381 QQRQSESAPRLRQAF
+381 QQRQTDSTPLLRQAF
-396 EEQSTLARLAKEAAL
+396 EAQSTLARLAKDTAL
-411 SADAKH
+411 SAEARQQ
-417 TAEQACLQGQS
+417 AQQACTQGQGT
-428 AIQSLLEKQ
+428 IQTLLDQ
-437 TQVAER
+437 QAR
-443 LQRIATELERSS
+443 GAADLQRIASGLEQST
-455 HLASLGDAWNAYRDR
+455 HLAPLSDAWNAYRDR

-478 NRLNKGQAELATLE
+478 NRLNQGQAELASLE
-492 LNATRSA
+492 QNA
-499 EAFASQ
+499 ASTEQALTAQ

-524 EQIGILGNLLQDNR
+524 EQIGILGSLLQDNR
-538 KQLRTVEDLMRLWAS
+538 KQLRAVEDLGRLWAS
-553 QQELDKRGTELQQ
+553 QQDLDKRGAELQQ
-566 RQHAAQ
+566 RQLTAQ
-572 QERDRLTQD
+572 QERERLTQD
-581 GVKTKAELTVAE
+581 GVKAKADLSVAE
-593 QTFNVT
+593 QTLNVT

-629 CGSQE
+629 CGSKE

-645 SLGRHDENEQASAQQ
+645 SLGRFDESEQANAKK
-660 AVDQLKEKLTELRA
+660 AVDLLKEKLTDLRA
-674 EVVGVIAQQKE
+674 EVGGLIAQQKE

-690 EQLNAQQQA
+690 EHLATQQQA
-699 LAPSLSA
+699 LAPSLEA
-706 HPLAAQL
+706 HPLATQL
-713 LDQDAAQRDAWLTR
+713 LNQDAAKRDAWLIQQ
-727 HNDQLNQSIAQDEQR
+727 NSQLNQSISQDEQR
-742 QRALLTLQQD
+742 QSALLTLQQD
-752 AARMT
+752 AARLT
-757 QQLRQAETAHQ
+757 QQLRHAETAHQ

-781 SSDRQRLD
+781 GNDRQRLD
-789 EELTAFSSLLPAE
+789 EELSAFANLLPAE
-802 TLEALR
+802 TLQALR
-808 MEPAATFM
+808 VEPAATFM
-816 QLDRQITERLAQLDQ
+816 QLDRQIAERLAQLEQ

-842 QQTLEKE
+842 QQNLEKE
-849 QDRQQTRVQQLQTAE
+849 QDRQQSRVQQLQAAE
-864 QQFSALAEQQQACQL
+864 QQFTGLAEQQQASQHTL
-879 QLAHL
+879 GQL

-892 QFQQGLENAVEQA
+892 HWQQQLEQAVEQA
-905 RSAETTTAQELQNVR
+905 RSAEASTAQTLQSVV
-920 THRVQIA
+920 TQSVQIA

-936 LLALDIEDR
+936 LHALEGEERELAG
-945 DLTDKIADWRGRH
+945 KIGDWRARH

-974 THVSELRQ
+974 TQVSELRQ
-982 RLQNSEKAIEQA
+982 RLQHSEKAIEQA
-994 KVLLQERDQRL
+994 SVLVQERDKRL
-1005 LAHQAQHNGN
+1005 LDHQAQQNGN
-1015 LDAEQLATALA
+1015 LDAEQLASALID
-1026 ELQNQFS
+1026 LQNLAAT
-1033 VSEQRCAEL
+1033 SEQHCAEL

-1060 QQIADAYAEFQRWA
+1060 QQIADAYNEYQRWA

-1215 IPVQIQVRRQG
+1215 IPVQIQVQRQG

>member
-1 MKILAIR
+1 MKVLAIR

-62 NNTGRDAKVPDA
+62 NNAQASAKTPDA
-74 DGEIGTGD
+74 DGEISTGD
-82 PRTLLRRGTGEGYA
+82 PRTLLRRGTGEGFA
-96 EVDFVGVDGR
+96 EVDFVGIDGR

-118 EKASGKLQASRQSL
+118 EKAAGKLQASRQSL
-132 RDIDQDQLLASQKG
+132 RDIDQDQLLASQK
-146 EYKTQLEAALGLN
+146 LEFKSQIESVLGLN

-220 DQASGVT
+220 DQATGVT

-237 DERFNEAQ
+237 DERFNDAQ
-245 QQLKLQQAQLKQIE
+245 QQLKTQQAQLKQLE
-259 QQHTWLKDLRQLQ
+259 LQHTWLKDLRQLQ
-272 DAQHAATEQLHSAQ
+272 DAQQSASEQLQSAQ
-286 QQWEGLADERLKLT
+286 QHWDSLAGERLKLT
-300 RLEHLAPQ
+300 RLEQLAPQ
-308 RHQFARKTELDALLT
+308 RHQFARKTELTAQLT
-323 PLAAQIATH
+323 PLAAQI
-332 TRQHVEL
+332 
-339 SERQTPLAAQIAA
+339 
-352 HSRQQHELT
+352 QQHIQQQTELNA
-361 ERQTV
+361 RQAQ
-366 LEHNLTATQTALSEA
+366 LEHSLSAAQTALTAA
-381 QQRQSESAPRLRQAF
+381 QSQHSHSAPLLRQAF
-396 EEQSTLARLAKEAAL
+396 EEQSTLARLVKDAKL
-411 SADAKH
+411 SADLKQQ
-417 TAEQACLQGQS
+417 AELACAQGQNT
-428 AIQSLLEKQ
+428 IQGLLDQQK
-437 TQVAER
+437 QVAER
-443 LQRIATELERSS
+443 LQRIAAELEQST
-455 HLASLGDAWNAYRDR
+455 HLAPLSDAWNAYRDR

-478 NRLNKGQAELATLE
+478 NRLNKGQSELAALE
-492 LNATRSA
+492 QSATRAA
-499 EAFASQ
+499 EDLATQRQS
-505 KQQLEVLFKE
+505 LEVLYKE
-515 AGAEPDAVA
+515 AGAEPEAVA
-524 EQIGILGNLLQDNR
+524 EQIQILGSLLQDNR
-538 KQLRTVEDLMRLWAS
+538 KQLRAVEELSRLWAS
-553 QQELDKRGTELQQ
+553 QQELDKRGAELQQ
-566 RQHAAQ
+566 RQLAAQ

-593 QTFNVT
+593 QTLTVT

-607 LARSASVEELRAQ
+607 LARSASVEELRSQ

-629 CGSQE
+629 CGSPD

-645 SLGRHDENEQASAQQ
+645 SLGRHDESEQANAQK
-660 AVDQLKEKLTELRA
+660 AVDLFKEKLTELRA
-674 EVVGVIAQQKE
+674 EVGGLIAQQKE

-690 EQLNAQQQA
+690 EQLATQQQS
-699 LAPSLSA
+699 LAPSLEA
-706 HPLAAQL
+706 HPLSAQL
-713 LDQDAAQRDAWLTR
+713 LAQDANKRDAWLTQQSS
-727 HNDQLNQSIAQDEQR
+727 QLNQSITQDEQR
-742 QRALLTLQQD
+742 QTALLTLQQD
-752 AARMT
+752 AARLA
-757 QQLRQAETAHQ
+757 QQLRSAEAANQ
-768 QAAQHLSNQQREL
+768 QATQHLLNQQREL

-789 EELTAFSSLLPAE
+789 EELSAFSSLLPAQ

-808 MEPAATFM
+808 NEPAATFM
-816 QLDRQITERLAQLDQ
+816 QLDQQIAQRLQQLEQ
-831 QKEELAEQQQR
+831 QRDELGEQQQR
-842 QQTLEKE
+842 QQTLDKE
-849 QDRQQTRVQQLQTAE
+849 QDRQQTRTQQLDAAQ
-864 QQFSALAEQQQACQL
+864 QQFSALAGQQQACQEKL
-879 QLAHL
+879 TQL
-884 LGEHSSAE
+884 LGEHASAE
-892 QFQQGLENAVEQA
+892 QWQQQLDQAVEQA
-905 RSAETTTAQELQNVR
+905 RNAEATANQELQSVR
-920 THRVQIA
+920 TELVQLA

-936 LLALDIEDR
+936 AQALESEDR
-945 DLTDKIADWRGRH
+945 ELNSKIADWRAQH
-958 PELDDGGLEDL
+958 PELDDGGLEAL
-969 LRVDD
+969 LGVNDQQL
-974 THVSELRQ
+974 SELRQ
-982 RLQNSEKAIEQA
+982 RLQQSEQDIAQA
-994 KVLLQERDQRL
+994 KVLLQERNQRL
-1005 LAHQAQHNGN
+1005 LDHQAQHNGN

-1026 ELQNQFS
+1026 ELQNLFAT
-1033 VSEQRCAEL
+1033 SEHRCAEL
-1042 RAEQAED
+1042 RAEQTED

-1060 QQIADAYAEFQRWA
+1060 QQIADAYAEYQRWA

-1215 IPVQIQVRRQG
+1215 IPVQIQVHRQG

>member
-74 DGEIGTGD
+74 DGEIATGD

-118 EKASGKLQASRQSL
+118 EKAGGKLQASRQSL

-220 DQASGVT
+220 DQATGVT
-227 PLSPEARAEL
+227 PLAPEARAEL
-237 DERFNEAQ
+237 DERYNAAQ
-245 QQLKLQQAQLKQIE
+245 QQMKLQQAQLKQLE
-259 QQHTWLKDLRQLQ
+259 QQHSWLKDLRQLQ
-272 DAQHAATEQLHSAQ
+272 DAQQAAAEQLHSAQ
-286 QQWEGLADERLKLT
+286 QQWESLAGERVKLS
-300 RLEHLAPQ
+300 RLEQLGPQ

-323 PLAAQIATH
+323 PLAAQIAAH
-332 TRQHVEL
+332 TQQHV
-339 SERQTPLAAQIAA
+339 
-352 HSRQQHELT
+352 ELT
-361 ERQTV
+361 ERQTQ
-366 LEHNLTATQTALSEA
+366 LEQNLDAAKVALSEA
-381 QQRQSESAPRLRQAF
+381 QQRQTESAPLLRQAF
-396 EEQSTLARLAKEAAL
+396 EEQSTLARLAKDVAL
-411 SADAKH
+411 SAEAKQN
-417 TAEQACLQGQS
+417 AQQACTQGQS
-428 AIQSLLEKQ
+428 AITALLEKQ

-443 LQRIATELERSS
+443 LQKIAAELEQSA
-455 HLASLGDAWNAYRDR
+455 HLAPLSDAWNAYRDR

-478 NRLNKGQAELATLE
+478 NRLNKGQTELASLE
-492 LNATRSA
+492 ENATHRA
-499 EAFASQ
+499 EAFATQ

-538 KQLRTVEDLMRLWAS
+538 KQLRAIEDLSRLWATR
-553 QQELDKRGTELQQ
+553 QDLDKRGAELQQ
-566 RQHAAQ
+566 RQLSAQ
-572 QERDRLTQD
+572 QERERLTQD
-581 GVKTKAELTVAE
+581 GVNTKAELTVAE

-629 CGSQE
+629 CGSNE

-645 SLGRHDENEQASAQQ
+645 SLGKHDESEQANAQR
-660 AVDQLKEKLTELRA
+660 AVDQLKEKLIELRA
-674 EVVGVIAQQKE
+674 EVGGVIAQQKE

-690 EQLNAQQQA
+690 EQLAAQQQA
-699 LAPSLSA
+699 LAPSLDA
-706 HPLAAQL
+706 HPQAAQL
-713 LDQDAAQRDAWLTR
+713 MNQDADKRDAWLTR
-727 HNDQLNQSIAQDEQR
+727 QNEQLNQSIKQDEER
-742 QRALLTLQQD
+742 QNALLTLQQD
-752 AARMT
+752 AARLT

-789 EELTAFSSLLPAE
+789 EELSAFGNLLPAD
-802 TLEALR
+802 TVEALR
-808 MEPAATFM
+808 HEPAATFM
-816 QLDRQITERLAQLDQ
+816 QLDRQIAERLTQVDQ
-831 QKEELAEQQQR
+831 QKEELAEQLQR

-849 QDRQQTRVQQLQTAE
+849 QDRQQTRVHQSETAE
-864 QQFSALAEQQQACQL
+864 QQFNALAEQQQTCQQ
-879 QLAHL
+879 QLMQL

-892 QFQQGLENAVEQA
+892 HWQQQLEKAVEQA
-905 RSAETTTAQELQNVR
+905 RSAETTTVQELQNVR
-920 THRVQIA
+920 TQLVQTA

-936 LLALDIEDR
+936 LQALESEDKDLAG
-945 DLTDKIADWRGRH
+945 KIADWRARH

-974 THVSELRQ
+974 GQVAQLRQ
-982 RLQNSEKAIEQA
+982 RLQLNEKAIEQA
-994 KVLLQERDQRL
+994 TVLLQERDQRL
-1005 LAHQAQHNGN
+1005 LDHQAQHNGN
-1015 LDAEQLATALA
+1015 LDAEQLAGALTD
-1026 ELQNQFS
+1026 LQNQFN
-1033 VSEQRCAEL
+1033 VSEQQCAEL

-1060 QQIADAYAEFQRWA
+1060 QQIADAYAEYQRWA
-1074 RLNAL
+1074 RLSAL

-1109 QLVRRYRLK
+1109 QLVKRYRLK
-1118 RGGSMLGLLVMDT
+1118 RGGSMLGLLVMDR

-1215 IPVQIQVRRQG
+1215 IPVQIQVQRQG

>member
-74 DGEIGTGD
+74 DGEIATGD

-118 EKASGKLQASRQSL
+118 DKAAGKLQASRQSL

-165 AVLLAQS
+165 AVMLAQS

-237 DERFNEAQ
+237 DERFNQAQ
-245 QQLKLQQAQLKQIE
+245 QQLKTQQAQLKQLE
-259 QQHTWLKDLRQLQ
+259 LQDTWLKDLRRLQDEHLAASEQLQ
-272 DAQHAATEQLHSAQ
+272 SAQ
-286 QQWEGLADERLKLT
+286 THWEALTSERLRLT
-300 RLEHLAPQ
+300 RLEQLAPQ
-308 RHQFARKTELDALLT
+308 RHQFARKAEVDALLT
-323 PLAAQIATH
+323 PLAAQIALQTQ
-332 TRQHVEL
+332 QHGEL
-339 SERQTPLAAQIAA
+339 GERQTLLE
-352 HSRQQHELT
+352 QQLGSA
-361 ERQTV
+361 RI
-366 LEHNLTATQTALSEA
+366 ALSET
-381 QQRQSESAPRLRQAF
+381 QQRQADSAPLLRQAF
-396 EEQSTLARLAKEAAL
+396 EAQSTLARLAKDTAL
-411 SADAKH
+411 SAEARQQ
-417 TAEQACLQGQS
+417 AQQACTQGQGT
-428 AIQSLLEKQ
+428 IQTLLDQ
-437 TQVAER
+437 QAR
-443 LQRIATELERSS
+443 GAGDLQRIATGLEQST
-455 HLASLGDAWNAYRDR
+455 HLAPLSDAWNAYRDR

-478 NRLNKGQAELATLE
+478 NRLNQGQAELASLE
-492 LNATRSA
+492 QNA
-499 EAFASQ
+499 ASTDQALTAQ

-524 EQIGILGNLLQDNR
+524 EQIGILGSLLQDNR
-538 KQLRTVEDLMRLWAS
+538 KQLRAVEDLARLWAS
-553 QQELDKRGTELQQ
+553 QQDLDKRGAELQQ
-566 RQHAAQ
+566 RQLTAQ
-572 QERDRLTQD
+572 QERERLTQD
-581 GVKTKAELTVAE
+581 GVKAKADLSVAE
-593 QTFNVT
+593 QTLNVT

-629 CGSQE
+629 CGSNE

-645 SLGRHDENEQASAQQ
+645 SLGRFDESEQANAQK
-660 AVDQLKEKLTELRA
+660 AVDLLKEKLTDLRA
-674 EVVGVIAQQKE
+674 EVGGLIAQQKE

-690 EQLNAQQQA
+690 EQLATQQQA
-699 LAPSLSA
+699 LVPSLEA

-713 LDQDAAQRDAWLTR
+713 LNQDAAKRDAWLVQQ
-727 HNDQLNQSIAQDEQR
+727 NSQLNQSISQDEQR
-742 QRALLTLQQD
+742 QSALLTLQQD
-752 AARMT
+752 AARLT
-757 QQLRQAETAHQ
+757 QQLRHAETAHQ

-781 SSDRQRLD
+781 NNDRQRLD
-789 EELTAFSSLLPAE
+789 EELKAFANLLPAE
-802 TLEALR
+802 TLQALR
-808 MEPAATFM
+808 VEPAATFM
-816 QLDRQITERLAQLDQ
+816 QLDRQIAERLAQLEQ

-842 QQTLEKE
+842 QQHLEKE
-849 QDRQQTRVQQLQTAE
+849 QDRQQSRVQQLQAAE
-864 QQFSALAEQQQACQL
+864 QQFTGLAEQQQVSQHTL
-879 QLAHL
+879 GQL

-892 QFQQGLENAVEQA
+892 HWQQQLEQTVEQA
-905 RSAETTTAQELQNVR
+905 RSAEASTAQTLQSVV
-920 THRVQIA
+920 TQSVQIA
-927 AELKAQQER
+927 AELKAQRER
-936 LLALDIEDR
+936 LHALEGEELELAG
-945 DLTDKIADWRGRH
+945 KIGDWRARH
-958 PELDDGGLEDL
+958 PELDDGGLENL
-969 LRVDD
+969 LSVDD
-974 THVSELRQ
+974 TQVSELRQ
-982 RLQNSEKAIEQA
+982 RLQHSEKAIEQA
-994 KVLLQERDQRL
+994 NVLVQERNKHL
-1005 LAHQAQHNGN
+1005 LNHQAQQNGN
-1015 LDAEQLATALA
+1015 LDAEQLASALID
-1026 ELQNQFS
+1026 LQNLAAA
-1033 VSEQRCAEL
+1033 SEQHCAEL

-1060 QQIADAYAEFQRWA
+1060 QQIADAYNEYQRWA